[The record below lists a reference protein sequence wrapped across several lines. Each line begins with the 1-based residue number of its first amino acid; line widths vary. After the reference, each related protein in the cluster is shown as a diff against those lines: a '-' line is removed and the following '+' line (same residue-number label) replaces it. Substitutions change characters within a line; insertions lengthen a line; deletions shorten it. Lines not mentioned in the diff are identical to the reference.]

1 MTTMTREN
9 WGHNALRQEG
19 LVKGKDDTWKWGTS
33 FQGSSSSVWETS
45 HLHFRQLRYHET
57 SGPQE
62 ALIRLRELCR
72 RWLRPEART
81 KAQILELLVLE
92 QFLSILPGEIRTWVQ
107 IHRPGSGE
115 EAVALVEELQQD
127 LDGPAL
133 KVPVL
138 VQDQDILQEGMSTP
152 GAAVPHAPCGSHIAE
167 ICQNPF
173 TDPVVFNL
181 QDPQHDSPAPEAS
194 ALSQEENPRNQ
205 LMALML
211 LTAQPQEL
219 VMFEEVSVCFT
230 SEEWE
235 CLGPI
240 QRALY
245 WDVMLE
251 NYGNVTSLD
260 RETEHEWETE
270 REGDTEAKAGSG
282 L

>member
-1 MTTMTREN
+1 MN
-9 WGHNALRQEG
+9 
-19 LVKGKDDTWKWGTS
+19 
-33 FQGSSSSVWETS
+33 
-45 HLHFRQLRYHET
+45 
-57 SGPQE
+57 
-62 ALIRLRELCR
+62 
-72 RWLRPEART
+72 
-81 KAQILELLVLE
+81 
-92 QFLSILPGEIRTWVQ
+92 
-107 IHRPGSGE
+107 
-115 EAVALVEELQQD
+115 
-127 LDGPAL
+127 
-133 KVPVL
+133 
-138 VQDQDILQEGMSTP
+138 TP
-152 GAAVPHAPCGSHIAE
+152 GTAVPHAPIGSRIATE

-173 TDPVVFNL
+173 TDPVMFNL

-251 NYGNVTSLD
+251 NYGNVTSL
-260 RETEHEWETE
+260 EWETMTENEEVTPKPSISQRADSQKGTSKRLQGGVPQTLDFEEACEWQVLASHWGTKTGE
-270 REGDTEAKAGSG
+270 RDTLKKVSVCERDKKKRTLPEKQGQKWKEFGESLTSGSA
-282 L
+282 LSESFRL